1 MSRKKKSVLKIL
13 SLKAWDVGK
22 TCFCVSTHSHPAF
35 CSAFL
40 FIFFL
45 CGYFVCELKLSPS
58 PGVCKPFCHFHV
70 LKFWGRRVRGLH
82 WRVDGVWQTPFLLVI
97 EKMFL
102 SRSIT
107 LAMIKVYLLTPSSS
121 PLAWCL
127 SFPGLNSFLAQSK
140 LLPLACWSRFSPSF
154 HASSSIELL
163 IFFLTAAPAYAPG
176 SHSITPPSSC
186 KFPCLV
192 LSFLLMWPLCTADM
206 DGSAFL

>member
-1 MSRKKKSVLKIL
+1 MSRKKKSILKIL

-58 PGVCKPFCHFHV
+58 PGVCKLFCHFHV

-127 SFPGLNSFLAQSK
+127 SFHGLNSFLAQSK
-140 LLPLACWSRFSPSF
+140 LLPLACWSRFSPSS
-154 HASSSIELL
+154 HASS
-163 IFFLTAAPAYAPG
+163 FT
-176 SHSITPPSSC
+176 
-186 KFPCLV
+186 
-192 LSFLLMWPLCTADM
+192 
-206 DGSAFL
+206 